1 MKTQD
6 LINELATGVAPVRP
20 GAIHRQLGSALAIGT
35 AATVTIVAST
45 YGVRSDLS
53 AALLEPVMWFKL
65 AYPLLLTLVAAS
77 LVWRLA
83 VPGRQT
89 RGLDWTW
96 LTPAL
101 AVLAIG
107 LFLLWQADPS
117 QRLPLL
123 LGQTWRSCAL
133 SIALVSAPVL
143 VGVLHALRRLGPTR
157 LTQTGAI
164 AGLLAGSV
172 GAVAYALHCPE
183 MSVPFIAMWNTL
195 GIALMTGLGMWLG
208 PRVLRW

>member
-6 LINELATGVAPVRP
+6 WINELASGVAPVRP
-20 GAIHRQLGSALAIGT
+20 GAVHRQLGWGLALGS
-35 AATVTIVAST
+35 AATVLIVAST

-65 AYPLLLTLVAAS
+65 AYPLLLSLVAAW

-89 RGLDWTW
+89 RGLDWAW
-96 LTPAL
+96 FTPPL

-107 LFLLWQADPS
+107 VSVLWQADPS

-123 LGQTWRSCAL
+123 LGQTWQSCTP
-133 SIALVSAPVL
+133 SIALVSVPVL
-143 VGVLHALRRLGPTR
+143 VGLLYALRRLGPTR
-157 LTQTGAI
+157 LKHTGAV
-164 AGLLAGSV
+164 AGLLSGSV
-172 GAVAYALHCPE
+172 GAAAYALHCPE
-183 MSVPFIAMWNTL
+183 MGIPFIALWNTL
-195 GIALMTGLGMWLG
+195 GIALMALVGMWLG